1 VERDDENGPSVSEH
15 PRAEILASY
24 ADNLLSPGEK
34 IRIEAHL
41 AICAECRATL
51 ALATEHDYRDKD
63 SRCE

>member
-1 VERDDENGPSVSEH
+1 MSEH